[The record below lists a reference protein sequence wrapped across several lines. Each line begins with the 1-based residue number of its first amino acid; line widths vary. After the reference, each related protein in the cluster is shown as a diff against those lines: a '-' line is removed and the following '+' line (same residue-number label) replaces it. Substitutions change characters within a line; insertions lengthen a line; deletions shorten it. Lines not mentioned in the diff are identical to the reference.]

1 MKNTILIKNTDAIQ
15 LLESKRDEINLI
27 SPSFCTAKWLQTTLV
42 LQTGYNHSCHHPS
55 PHKIPEE
62 EVKANP
68 AALHN
73 SKFKKEQRAKM
84 LKGIRPDECGY
95 CWNIED
101 LGKGYFSDRHTKT
114 ADYWAWDRFNE
125 IAESDP
131 NDDVYPAYLEVS
143 FSNACNFACA
153 YCSPDISSKW
163 MKDIKKNGPYPV
175 EFGSHDLSH
184 LEKREQFPYEHD
196 EYNPY
201 VEAFEKWFPEAYP
214 HLKVFRITGGEPTMS
229 KDMWKTLDYIIA
241 NPRKDLEVSIN
252 TNLGVPIE
260 LVDKLIKYAKIIDE
274 SCKECQIYTSNESHG
289 KQAEYARDG
298 MDYNYWFNNVEKI
311 LNKTNCRVVVMT
323 TINVLSLPSFNRFI
337 QDIMELRISYNEDGF
352 VNRIPLSINY
362 LRFPPH
368 LQVTL
373 LTDKLREKYAT
384 EIENYA
390 ESWLEENAR
399 NNRNQWYAKLYL
411 EEYNQ
416 IKRFCD
422 YMRKEQSSGEKYRRN
437 FIQFI
442 NAYDI
447 RRKKNFAETF
457 PEYIEFYNNCR
468 SEHQSYIMVNQID

>member
-1 MKNTILIKNTDAIQ
+1 
-15 LLESKRDEINLI
+15 
-27 SPSFCTAKWLQTTLV
+27 
-42 LQTGYNHSCHHPS
+42 
-55 PHKIPEE
+55 
-62 EVKANP
+62 
-68 AALHN
+68 
-73 SKFKKEQRAKM
+73 
-84 LKGIRPDECGY
+84 
-95 CWNIED
+95 
-101 LGKGYFSDRHTKT
+101 
-114 ADYWAWDRFNE
+114 
-125 IAESDP
+125 
-131 NDDVYPAYLEVS
+131 
-143 FSNACNFACA
+143 
-153 YCSPDISSKW
+153 
-163 MKDIKKNGPYPV
+163 
-175 EFGSHDLSH
+175 
-184 LEKREQFPYEHD
+184 
-196 EYNPY
+196 
-201 VEAFEKWFPEAYP
+201 
-214 HLKVFRITGGEPTMS
+214 MS

-289 KQAEYARDG
+289 KQAEYVRDG
-298 MDYNYWFNNVEKI
+298 IDYNYWFNNVEKI